1 MFLIEDE
8 IDAENSKKMGIKF
21 DLCATE
27 DLNDCLLHLLY
38 NRSNY

>member
-1 MFLIEDE
+1 
-8 IDAENSKKMGIKF
+8 MGIKF

-38 NRSNY
+38 NRSNYWYCD